1 MNPKEEAL
9 KVLKEA
15 DEIANIGVYDYLKEP
30 ERVVE
35 VYFPARTREGIK
47 YFKGYRVQYNTAL
60 GPAKGGIRF
69 SPLVTKEEVE
79 ALALWMTIKNALVNV
94 PFGGGKGGVLVN
106 PKEMEE
112 WELENVAR
120 GFIRAIAEFI
130 GEDKDIP
137 APDVYTNEKVMA
149 WMLDE
154 YEKIV
159 RRKAFGVIT
168 GKPVI
173 LQGNPVRHIATSLG
187 GFYVLLEALKYK
199 PVERK
204 TVAIQGFGNAGQ
216 GIAKLLEA
224 NGFRVVA
231 VSDSKGGIYCEN
243 KIDVEKLI
251 EVKKKTGSV
260 INYKDGNCKQITN
273 EELLELDVDILIP
286 AAIEGVITAKNANN
300 IKAKIILE
308 LANGPTTREAD
319 KILYEKGV
327 LVLPDVLANAGGV
340 TVSYF
345 EWVGN
350 RIGEQLDEE
359 TTKRKLREK
368 MTKAFEEVYAI
379 SSRYNVN
386 MRVAAYIAALQRVK
400 EAMRYRGQI

>member
-35 VYFPARTREGIK
+35 VYFPARTREGVK

-187 GFYVLLEALKYK
+187 GFYILLEALKYK

>member
-15 DEIANIGVYDYLKEP
+15 DEIGKVGIYEYLKEP

-35 VYFPARTREGIK
+35 VYFPARTKEGIK
-47 YFKGYRVQYNTAL
+47 WFKGYRVQYNTAR

-69 SPLVTKEEVE
+69 SPLVTREEVE
-79 ALALWMTIKNALVNV
+79 ALALWMAIKNAVVDV
-94 PFGGGKGGVLVN
+94 PFGGGKGGVVVN

-112 WELENVAR
+112 WEIENVAR
-120 GFIRAIAEFI
+120 GFIRAIAEFL

-149 WMLDE
+149 WMMDE

-168 GKPVI
+168 GKPLA
-173 LQGNPVRHIATSLG
+173 LQGNPVRKIATSLG
-187 GFYVLLEALKYK
+187 GYYVLLEALKIK

-216 GIAKLLEA
+216 NIAKLLKDE
-224 NGFRVVA
+224 FKIVA
-231 VSDSKGGIYCEN
+231 VSDSKGGIYCPEG
-243 KIDVEKLI
+243 IDVEELI
-251 EVKKKTGSV
+251 KIKKETGSV
-260 INYKDGNCKQITN
+260 INYNKGNCKKITN
-273 EELLELDVDILIP
+273 EELLTLDVDILIP
-286 AAIEGVITAKNANN
+286 AAIEGVITEKNAND

-308 LANGPTTREAD
+308 LANGPTTYEAD

-327 LVLPDVLANAGGV
+327 LVIPDVLANAGGV

-350 RIGEQLDEE
+350 RIGEPLDEE
-359 TTKRKLREK
+359 TTKRKLEEK
-368 MTKAFEEVYAI
+368 MRKAFREVYETAKENNTYLRI
-379 SSRYNVN
+379 G
-386 MRVAAYIAALQRVK
+386 AYILALRRIK
-400 EAMRYRGQI
+400 EAMQLRGWI